1 MELSKRLTAVAALV
15 TPGSRLADVG
25 TDHGYIPIWLVKNGR
40 IPCAVAM
47 DVNKGPLLRAEENI
61 REEGL
66 EEKIETRLSDGLK
79 KLCPGEADAAVIAG
93 MGGALTIYILE
104 AASRVLPG
112 MKELILQPQSE
123 IAKVRRWLE
132 DQGWQIAEE
141 DMVEE
146 DGKYYPMM
154 RVVHGE
160 AEDYTAC
167 EYLYGRCLL
176 RNQHPVL
183 EKYLKRELQIKESVF
198 CQLMKHKNSESAFSR
213 MEELKTEMVMVK
225 EALNYYP

>member
-1 MELSKRLTAVAALV
+1 MNV
-15 TPGSRLADVG
+15 SRRFFNTEKD
-25 TDHGYIPIWLVKNGR
+25 GYSAHSIVVYDDGR
-40 IPCAVAM
+40 
-47 DVNKGPLLRAEENI
+47 
-61 REEGL
+61 
-66 EEKIETRLSDGLK
+66 SDWSGD
-79 KLCPGEADAAVIAG
+79 CD
-93 MGGALTIYILE
+93 Y
-104 AASRVLPG
+104 
-112 MKELILQPQSE
+112 
-123 IAKVRRWLE
+123 
-132 DQGWQIAEE
+132 DFY
-141 DMVEE
+141 EE

-183 EKYLKRELQIKESVF
+183 EKYLNRELQIKESVF

-213 MEELKTEMVMVK
+213 MEELKTEMEMVK

>member
-146 DGKYYPMM
+146 DGT
-154 RVVHGE
+154 VVNLG
-160 AEDYTAC
+160 
-167 EYLYGRCLL
+167 
-176 RNQHPVL
+176 
-183 EKYLKRELQIKESVF
+183 EKYG
-198 CQLMKHKNSESAFSR
+198 HK
-213 MEELKTEMVMVK
+213 K
-225 EALNYYP
+225 